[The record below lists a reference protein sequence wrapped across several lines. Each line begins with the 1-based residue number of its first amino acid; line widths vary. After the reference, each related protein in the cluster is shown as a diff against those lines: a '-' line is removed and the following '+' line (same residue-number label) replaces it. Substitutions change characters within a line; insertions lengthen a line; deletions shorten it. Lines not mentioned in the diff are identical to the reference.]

1 MTKALHTI
9 DRLRT
14 RAKARM
20 PRFAFDFIDGGA
32 GTEMGLA
39 ENEAAL
45 HQLDPVQRVLA
56 GCEMRSMETELLGR
70 RYALPFG
77 MAPIGMA
84 SITWPG
90 AERGMARAAAKAN
103 IPYIL
108 STAGCLSIEDA
119 AADAGESFW
128 FQLYAGR
135 DQAMVDSLIDRA
147 DEAGAGVLVLTVD
160 VPIGS
165 KRLRDLDNGFML
177 PLRPSLKMAGDLVS
191 HPAWSV
197 ATLKAG
203 PPRFANMERYTKV
216 GAGAKSLAEVMS
228 SQSSAHIDWKF
239 LANLRA
245 RWPRKLVVKGVMHPD
260 DARRIID
267 AGVDAIAISNHG
279 GRQLDCSPAP
289 IDLLPLVRAAVGPD
303 ATVVMDGGIRGGE
316 DIAKALV
323 LGANFVLLGRAFC
336 YGVGA
341 LGPDHGPAEVV
352 RILAD
357 ELSRTLAML
366 GCDDVSGLSREE
378 HSLLP

>member
-9 DRLRT
+9 DRLRSC
-14 RAKARM
+14 AKARM

-45 HQLDPVQRVLA
+45 RRVKLVQRVLA
-56 GCEMRSMETELLGR
+56 GCESRGMETELLGR

-119 AADAGESFW
+119 AVDAGESFW

-135 DQAMVDSLIDRA
+135 DQAMVDSLVDRA
-147 DEAGAGVLVLTVD
+147 DEAGASTLVLTVD
-160 VPIGS
+160 VPVGS

-191 HPAWSV
+191 HPAWSL
-197 ATLKAG
+197 ATLQAG

-239 LANLRA
+239 LEGLRK
-245 RWPRKLVVKGVMHPD
+245 RWPRKLVVKGVMHPG
-260 DARRIID
+260 DARQILG

-289 IDLLPLVRAAVGPD
+289 IDMLPLVRAAVGPD
-303 ATVVMDGGIRGGE
+303 ATVIMDGGIRGGE

-323 LGANFVLLGRAFC
+323 LGADFVLLGRAVC

-341 LGPDHGPAEVV
+341 LGPEQGPTEVI

-366 GCDDVSGLSREE
+366 GCDDVSGLKRET